1 MKTAEFDV
9 SRYLCLHYTVPLFKY
24 SQKGAAA
31 LFMLRFEICD
41 VIRITFQFLQGLSIV
56 IC

>member
-9 SRYLCLHYTVPLFKY
+9 SRYLCLHYIVPLFKY